1 MEKFYAATAG
11 VILTVI
17 LIMAIRKQNGEIA
30 LLMGLCGCCMA
41 LAIAMGFLTP
51 VLGFIHRLQQAATL
65 DEQMLSILLKIT
77 AVAFVSEIAGTVCSD
92 AGNAALGKSLQM
104 LAAVVIL
111 YLSLPMME
119 ALLELVER
127 ILVAI

>member
-11 VILTVI
+11 VLLTVI
-17 LIMAIRKQNGEIA
+17 LVMAIRKQSGEIA
-30 LLMGLCGCCMA
+30 LLLGLCGCCMV
-41 LAIAMGFLTP
+41 LAVAISFLIP
-51 VLGFIHRLQQAATL
+51 VLGFLQRIQQIASL
-65 DEQMLSILLKIT
+65 DQQMLRILLKIS
-77 AVAFVSEIAGTVCSD
+77 AVAFAAEIAATVCAD

-104 LAAVVIL
+104 LATVVIL